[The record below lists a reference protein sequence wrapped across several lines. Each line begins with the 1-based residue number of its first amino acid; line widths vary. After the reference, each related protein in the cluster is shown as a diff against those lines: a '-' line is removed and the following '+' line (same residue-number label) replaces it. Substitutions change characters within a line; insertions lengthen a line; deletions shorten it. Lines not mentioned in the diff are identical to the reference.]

1 MNLEEA
7 IKAVR
12 FYTNSKN
19 VSSEKIYN
27 ATVKYHAGDSEKFL
41 LLCKT
46 IAAKGCHVV
55 DECAEHLYRIVL
67 NVDKEGE
74 VLDAD
79 DKIALVERV
88 KEIINKNVSSSTG
101 YLMKTGIAF
110 GIVS

>member
-19 VSSEKIYN
+19 VSSEQIYN
-27 ATVKYHAGDSEKFL
+27 ATIKYHAGNSERFL
-41 LLCKT
+41 SLCKE

-55 DECAEHLYRIVL
+55 DDCVEELYQIVF
-67 NVDKEGE
+67 NVNNEGD

-88 KEIINKNVSSSTG
+88 KEIINKEVTNSTG
-101 YLMKTGIAF
+101 YLMKAGVAF